1 MKTLVVMF
9 ATVLLASGL
18 CYGFDAPSITFSIA
32 PSATTA
38 TPNLR
43 IGVVKG
49 PLAKDGNIAVQGMPL
64 PRPLSFYLTETKTYT
79 FEEGTTA
86 IEIQVD
92 QDTKMYVGSDLTNYL
107 LIYAGAPRIY
117 TVK

>member
-1 MKTLVVMF
+1 METLVVMF

-18 CYGFDAPSITFSIA
+18 CYGFDASSITFAIA
-32 PSATTA
+32 SSAKTS

-49 PLAKDGNIAVQGMPL
+49 PLGRDGNTAIQGLPL
-64 PRPLSFYLTETKTYT
+64 PRPLSFYLTKTKTHT
-79 FEEGTTA
+79 FTTGTTA
-86 IEIQVD
+86 IEIQVE

-107 LIYAGAPRIY
+107 LIYAGTPRVY
-117 TVK
+117 VVK